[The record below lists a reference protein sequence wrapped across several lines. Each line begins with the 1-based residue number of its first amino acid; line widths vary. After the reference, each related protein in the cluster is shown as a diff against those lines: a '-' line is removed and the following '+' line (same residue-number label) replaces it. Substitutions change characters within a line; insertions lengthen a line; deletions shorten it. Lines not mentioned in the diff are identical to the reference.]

1 MEVERFWSLMK
12 RMNIRCPYCGAQAT
26 LRPASVIYGSRA
38 IHPDSQ
44 FYICSRWP
52 ACDSYVRAH
61 KGSRRPMGELA
72 NGDLRHKR
80 IEAHQALEQL
90 QRHWKTN
97 RRYMYQWLAFC
108 LGTDA
113 AHTHIAQFREY
124 RCEQTIRL
132 CQQARKNLPFPPPIP
147 QENLYEKYSKT

>member
-1 MEVERFWSLMK
+1 MK
-12 RMNIRCPYCGAQAT
+12 RTNIRCPYCGAQAT

-38 IHPDSQ
+38 IHPDSR

-72 NGDLRHKR
+72 NGDLRQKR

-90 QRHWKTN
+90 QHHWKTS
-97 RRYMYQWLAFC
+97 RKYMYLWLGYS
-108 LGTDA
+108 LGIDA
-113 AHTHIAQFREY
+113 AHAHIAQFGEY
-124 RCEQTIRL
+124 RCEQTILL
-132 CQQARKNLPFPPPIP
+132 CQQAKKNLPFPPPIP
-147 QENLYEKYSKT
+147 REYLYEPYSKT